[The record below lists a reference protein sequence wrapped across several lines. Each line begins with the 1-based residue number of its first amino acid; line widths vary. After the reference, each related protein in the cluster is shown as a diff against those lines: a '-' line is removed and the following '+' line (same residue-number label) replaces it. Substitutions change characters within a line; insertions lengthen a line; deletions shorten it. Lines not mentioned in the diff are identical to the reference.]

1 MYMEKR
7 LKNIFFF
14 VILLSSFFSLT
25 STVNAQEE
33 DFIIDTN
40 TVVNYSTGDNFATVT
55 TDYIRNVKNSEY
67 YFPATGEKI
76 FHIPDIPDTSEDE
89 IRAERKYK
97 LESLTVKDSRGK
109 DIDYSIEENE
119 IGEGI
124 YITVPNYKTTTSS
137 SPYHII
143 LEYKTHDYI
152 LKIGDFVNIIGPS
165 LPKDTVF
172 ESSDEETGTLTV
184 FNYNFTI
191 AVDENIPPLSKAYP
205 KYAKTEENGK
215 QYFKFNQTDRIEN
228 SPSLEFGTSVL
239 YKFTLQYTT
248 PQTDNFVPEKYSSF
262 FNALSTN
269 VYEISLPREFE
280 ETNQRVYLESISPT
294 PKDIYKDE
302 EGNILALFEVPAN
315 KESKIEVIGYI
326 SVEQDS
332 IEEQSKT
339 FDMPLEEY
347 FNKIKDSDYIGRYL
361 SATKYWE
368 TNDEYIKQ
376 EAETLIKDHGTLLD
390 VIKTDYKYINDKLE
404 YDQNKTTSE
413 NTRIGAK
420 AALLGGPSVCM
431 EYADVMISLLRAQ
444 GIPSRAAL
452 GYANL
457 REIAPDN
464 QVRHQWVQIWV
475 PDYGWLSVDP
485 TFESENIKIGQM
497 VDRILWEVFNNDSL
511 SNIKI
516 YSAND
521 IVDLTTEGFVV
532 NIYGMA
538 DKIDLESLKIYS
550 DYTPS
555 GEIRESQDPNISSLV
570 GTVLKT
576 TTLGKA
582 ILITLPVFL
591 ILIALIA
598 VISLVSSLIKKQK
611 RKKRGKNR
619 ERGNATIPI

>member
-1 MYMEKR
+1 MM
-7 LKNIFFF
+7 
-14 VILLSSFFSLT
+14 LLFLFPST
-25 STVNAQEE
+25 SVVNAQEE
-33 DFIIDTN
+33 DFVIDTN
-40 TVVNYSTGDNFATVT
+40 TEVSYSTGEDFATIT
-55 TDYIRNVKNSEY
+55 TEYIRSVKNKEY

-76 FHIPDIPDTSEDE
+76 FHIPDIPDSSEDE
-89 IRAERKYK
+89 VRTERKYK
-97 LESLTVKDSRGK
+97 LENLIVKDSKGN
-109 DIDYSIEENE
+109 DINYSIEENE

-124 YITVPNYKTTTSS
+124 YVTVPNYKTTTSN

-165 LPKDTVF
+165 LPEDTVF
-172 ESSDEETGTLTV
+172 ENKDEQSGTLTI
-184 FNYNFTI
+184 FNYNFTVV
-191 AVDENIPPLSKAYP
+191 VDENIPPLAKAYP
-205 KYAKTEENGK
+205 KYTKTQEGGK
-215 QYFKFNQTDRIEN
+215 QYFKFNQTDRIGN

-239 YKFTLQYTT
+239 YKFNLKYTT
-248 PQTDNFVPEKYSSF
+248 PQTDTFVPEKYSSF

-315 KESKIEVIGYI
+315 KESKIEVTGYI

-339 FDMPLEEY
+339 FDMSLGDY
-347 FNKIKDSDYIGRYL
+347 FEKIKNSDYIGRYL
-361 SATKYWE
+361 SGTEYWE
-368 TNDEYIKQ
+368 INDEYIKQ
-376 EAETLIKDHGTLLD
+376 EAEVLIKDQGTLLD
-390 VIKTDYKYINDKLE
+390 VIRADYKYVNDKLE

-420 AALLGGPSVCM
+420 AALLGGSSVCM

-457 REIAPDN
+457 IEVAPDN
-464 QVRHQWVQIWV
+464 QVRHQWVQVWV

-485 TFESENIKIGQM
+485 TFESSNMKIGQM
-497 VDRILWEVFNNDSL
+497 VDRILWEVFNDDSL

-532 NIYGMA
+532 NVYGVT
-538 DKIDLESLKIYS
+538 DKVDLATLKTYS
-550 DYTPS
+550 DYAPS
-555 GEIRESQDPNISSLV
+555 GEIRDSQDPNISSFV

-576 TTLGKA
+576 TVLGKA
-582 ILITLPVFL
+582 MLITLPVFI
-591 ILIALIA
+591 ILVALIA
-598 VISLVSSLIKKQK
+598 IISLISFLIKRQK
-611 RKKRGKNR
+611 RKNQEKQLQEKKQVN
-619 ERGNATIPI
+619 